1 MPWRDGTGV
10 TAEVA
15 RAMSIPP
22 AQAVDLSV
30 SRTQLDGGEE
40 LVRALYE
47 EHAAPLLA
55 FVQRLMGGDRP
66 LAEDIV
72 QETLLRAWRHA
83 DELSADRVRP
93 WLFTT
98 ARHLVIDAYRA
109 RSARPAEALEEPAE
123 AAAAADTI
131 DAALSAAIVT
141 DALQALTPAHR
152 AVLIDYFYR
161 GRTAAEIAV
170 ERGLPAGT
178 ARSRVFYALRAL
190 RLALQERGV
199 TGP

>member
-1 MPWRDGTGV
+1 
-10 TAEVA
+10 
-15 RAMSIPP
+15 MSIRPP
-22 AQAVDLSV
+22 QPVDLGV
-30 SRTQLDGGEE
+30 SGTQLGGEE

-47 EHAAPLLA
+47 EHATPLLA
-55 FVQRLMGGDRP
+55 FVQRLMNGDRS

-83 DELSADRVRP
+83 NQLSADRVRP

-109 RSARPAEALEEPAE
+109 RNARPAEALEPPAE
-123 AAAAADTI
+123 AAAAADTIDGTDTI